1 MAAATAGLS
10 TLGVVFSY
18 GVESAAGTKPTAFKR
33 LHRINSIGGFS
44 VENETIDA
52 SALEDRS

>member
-1 MAAATAGLS
+1 MALELNTIGIKLK
-10 TLGVVFSY
+10 Y
-18 GVESAAGTKPTAFKR
+18 CVETTAGTKPSAFKR